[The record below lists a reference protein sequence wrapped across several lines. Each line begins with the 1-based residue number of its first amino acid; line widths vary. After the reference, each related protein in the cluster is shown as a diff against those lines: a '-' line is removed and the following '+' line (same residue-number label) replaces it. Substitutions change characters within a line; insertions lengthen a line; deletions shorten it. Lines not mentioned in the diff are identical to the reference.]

1 MYDKQITIHRYIYVK
16 KKPQVIRTNTS
27 LIFIFVLSQLAG
39 LRIKYKNEEGKTKG
53 YGDLVQSD
61 TIGCLCTSAD

>member
-27 LIFIFVLSQLAG
+27 LIFIFVYGQLSG
-39 LRIKYKNEEGKTKG
+39 MKIK
-53 YGDLVQSD
+53 
-61 TIGCLCTSAD
+61 